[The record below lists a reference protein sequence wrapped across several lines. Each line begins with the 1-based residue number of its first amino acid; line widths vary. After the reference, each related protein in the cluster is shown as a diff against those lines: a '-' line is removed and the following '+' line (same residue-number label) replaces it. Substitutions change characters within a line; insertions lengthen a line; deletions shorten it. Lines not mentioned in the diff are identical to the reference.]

1 MPFAL
6 KWSHVVLPEGSRVA
20 LHCSCTAGG
29 TSEHPKGAQMKARC
43 GDSVAA
49 SHSLPTSGCRG
60 LRVDQ
65 REHLVSRWC
74 HLDGEH
80 SYSSPLK
87 LLQWGH
93 SWTVLN
99 SALSVLLK
107 YKKPPSQQLL
117 FAERKFCEMQ
127 PRDSQKTENA
137 NAFTNLTEVSF
148 LKSRFDYQK

>member
-43 GDSVAA
+43 GNSVAA
-49 SHSLPTSGCRG
+49 SHSPPTSGCRG

-74 HLDGEH
+74 HLDGEL
-80 SYSSPLK
+80 SCSSPLK

-127 PRDSQKTENA
+127 PRDSHKTENA
-137 NAFTNLTEVSF
+137 NAFTNLDRGILSKV
-148 LKSRFDYQK
+148 KI